1 MRGKEE
7 RGEGKRKEM
16 EEFIPTSVSPL
27 PAEGGSVDRVNAG
40 RILMDQ
46 VFLSFSLAHDTR
58 SHPWGHETAVFLW
71 L

>member
-1 MRGKEE
+1 
-7 RGEGKRKEM
+7 M

-40 RILMDQ
+40 QILTDQ
-46 VFLSFSLAHDTR
+46 VFLSFSLAHDTHT
-58 SHPWGHETAVFLW
+58 HPWGHETAVFLW